1 MPLTIAIPVSHAG
14 LNRLSASI
22 DSMEF
27 LGGLQKHMVVF
38 CCAPSVHGAVVEHAA
53 RLRAICPNVFVDPL
67 PREPEGAGKFGAFNA
82 IFRDSV
88 ELLYLRKNE
97 NPWIWWEE
105 DMTAIKGG
113 WADRLE
119 LEYHQKGQ
127 RFMGVRRAAREVMR
141 GLNGQ
146 ALDERD
152 PRAQGDY
159 MVAVGIYPPN
169 FKDYS
174 TLYKYPD
181 PTGNMPTDVNIRFE
195 INRNLHHTN
204 LIAHHW
210 NTGNYRRNEQG
221 QIVCDDI
228 NRKEGEPSYGGVVSE
243 MAYVVHGCKDG
254 SLSRLIL
261 SELPGNVSAMPQQ
274 ISSQAPNPAIAVIQA
289 ENEEMRRDIAKLQ
302 EQWRVKENSY
312 AEEIEALKERLVAF
326 ESAEVAS
333 NTFRSAVKGQLP
345 DAADLAG
352 AGHAEPTKPTPT
364 LPAIRQHLAD
374 AGKAIQLSTLAADFG
389 INRTALRNLLSTDP
403 SIKIGKGGLAWVSL
417 AA

>member
-14 LNRLSASI
+14 LNRLSASV

-38 CCAPSVHGAVVEHAA
+38 CCAPSVHAAVAEQAA

-228 NRKEGEPSYGGVVSE
+228 NRKDGEPSYGGVVSE

-254 SLSRLIL
+254 TLSRLIL

-274 ISSQAPNPAIAVIQA
+274 AVSHQAPNPAIAVIQA

-302 EQWRVKENSY
+302 EQWRVKENGY
-312 AEEIEALKERLVAF
+312 AEEIEALKEGLDGEKIALRVEARLASAPAVAGIDPAF
-326 ESAEVAS
+326 E
-333 NTFRSAVKGQLP
+333 
-345 DAADLAG
+345 AAK
-352 AGHAEPTKPTPT
+352 EPAKPAPT

-374 AGKAIQLSTLAADFG
+374 AGKAIQLSVLAADFG
-389 INRTALRNLLSTDP
+389 INRTLLRNILATDP
-403 SIKIGKGGLAWVSL
+403 GIKIGKGGLAWVSL